1 MEPTVFIAGPIFSEG
16 EREYNLKIN
25 MICQSLG
32 FRTFMAQRDV
42 GLVAN
47 TTLETAF
54 AIDVENLQKADII
67 VANLDG
73 IDVDSGTA
81 WEIGYAFQIK
91 KPIIGIRSDARM
103 YRKFLPVN
111 LMIYQSCAQITT
123 LSKLKRA
130 LSNIMS
136 TNINKACK

>member
-1 MEPTVFIAGPIFSEG
+1 MKNIFIAGPIFSEG
-16 EREYNLKIN
+16 EREYNLKIDA
-25 MICQSLG
+25 ICQSLG

-54 AIDVENLQKADII
+54 CIDVENLQKADIV

-81 WEIGYAFQIK
+81 WEIGYAYQLQ

-103 YRKFLPVN
+103 YRKFIPVN
-111 LMIYQSCAQITT
+111 LMIYQSCVEITT
-123 LSKLKRA
+123 LTKLKKI
-130 LSNIMS
+130 L
-136 TNINKACK
+136 TKYKQ